1 MLEFVILTKSKKNI
15 MKKIIFVLAM
25 MIANYAIEAQ
35 VKTPQPSPKS
45 TLTQVVGLT
54 NVEIVYSRPSAK
66 GRDVFNNLVPY
77 GKLWRTGANE
87 NTTISFSEDVVIGGK
102 TLPKGKYCLF
112 TTPKADNWEVIFYTA
127 TDNWGTPENWDEL
140 KVALKT
146 TVKPESLNR
155 NVESFTIG
163 INNLDNNFAHLELSW
178 EKTIVAIKFEVPT
191 QKAAM
196 ASIDKTLAG
205 PSAGDYFSSAQYLQ
219 QSNGD
224 MNKALTY
231 INKALDMN
239 KDKPFWYNRLKS
251 LIQAKLGD
259 KNGAIE
265 TAKISLASA
274 EVAKNQDYVKMNKD
288 SIAEWSK
295 K

>member
-1 MLEFVILTKSKKNI
+1 
-15 MKKIIFVLAM
+15 MKKIIFLLAM
-25 MIANYAIEAQ
+25 MIANFAIEAQ

-87 NTTISFSEDVVIGGK
+87 NTTISFSEDVVIDGK
-102 TLPKGKYCLF
+102 TLAKGKYALY
-112 TTPKADNWEVIFYTA
+112 TTPKADNWEIIFYKSTE
-127 TDNWGTPENWDEL
+127 NWGNPENWDEA

-146 TVKPESLNR
+146 NVKPELLNR

-196 ASIDKTLAG
+196 ASIDKALAG

-224 MNKALTY
+224 MNKALIY
-231 INKALDMN
+231 INKALEMN

>member
-1 MLEFVILTKSKKNI
+1 
-15 MKKIIFVLAM
+15 MKKILIVLAM
-25 MIANYAIEAQ
+25 MIANYVTEAQ

-45 TLTQVVGLT
+45 TITQVVGLT

-66 GRDVFNNLVPY
+66 GRDVFNNLVPF

-87 NTTISFSEDVVIGGK
+87 NTTISFSDDVVIDGK
-102 TLPKGKYCLF
+102 TLPKGKYALF
-112 TTPKADNWEVIFYTA
+112 TTPRADNWEIIFYTGL
-127 TDNWGTPENWDEL
+127 DNWGNPENWDET

-146 TVKPESLNR
+146 TVKSEHIDRS
-155 NVESFTIG
+155 VESFTIG
-163 INNLDNNFAHLELSW
+163 INNLDNNFAHLEISW

-191 QKAAM
+191 AKTAM
-196 ASIDKTLAG
+196 ASIDKVLAG
-205 PSAGDYFSSAQYLQ
+205 PTAGDYFSASQYLF

-224 MNKALTY
+224 LTKALTY
-231 INKALDMN
+231 VNKALEMN

-251 LIQAKLGD
+251 LIQAKQGD

-265 TAKISLASA
+265 TAKISLAAA
-274 EVAKNQDYVKMNKD
+274 EAAKNQDYVKMNKE

>member
-1 MLEFVILTKSKKNI
+1 M
-15 MKKIIFVLAM
+15 LAM

-66 GRDVFNNLVPY
+66 GRDVFNNLVPF
-77 GKLWRTGANE
+77 GKVWRTGANE
-87 NTTISFSEDVVIGGK
+87 NTTISFSDDVVIDGK
-102 TLPKGKYCLF
+102 TLAKGKYALF
-112 TTPKADNWEVIFYTA
+112 TTPKADNWEIVFYSS
-127 TDNWGTPENWDEL
+127 TDNWGTPETWDET
-140 KVALKT
+140 KVALRTNAKS
-146 TVKPESLNR
+146 EMLGR

-178 EKTIVAIKFEVPT
+178 EKTLVAIKFEVPT
-191 QKAAM
+191 QKTAM
-196 ASIDKTLAG
+196 ASIDKALAG
-205 PSAGDYFSSAQYLQ
+205 PTAGDYFSSAQYLF

-224 MNKALTY
+224 LTKALAY
-231 INKALDMN
+231 VNKALDLN
-239 KDKPFWYNRLKS
+239 KDKPFWYTRQKS

-265 TAKISLASA
+265 TAKISLAAA
-274 EVAKNQDYVKMNKD
+274 EAAKNQDYVKMNKD

>member
-1 MLEFVILTKSKKNI
+1 

-25 MIANYAIEAQ
+25 IIANFVSEAQ
-35 VKTPQPSPKS
+35 VKTPQSSPKS

-54 NVEIVYSRPSAK
+54 NVEIAYSRPSAK
-66 GRDVFNNLVPY
+66 GRDVFNNLVPF

-87 NTTISFSEDVVIGGK
+87 NTTISFNDDVVIDGK
-102 TLPKGKYCLF
+102 TLSKGKYALY
-112 TTPKADNWEVIFYTA
+112 TIPRADSWEIMFYSS
-127 TDNWGTPENWDEL
+127 TDNWGNPETWDEK

-146 TVKPESLNR
+146 TVKSEHIDRL
-155 NVESFTIG
+155 VESFTIA

-191 QKAAM
+191 AKTAM

-205 PSAGDYFSSAQYLQ
+205 PEASDYFSAAQYLF

-224 MNKALTY
+224 LTKALTY
-231 INKALDMN
+231 VNKALEMN

-251 LIQAKLGD
+251 LIQAKQGD
-259 KNGAIE
+259 KSGAIE
-265 TAKISLASA
+265 TAKTSLAAA
-274 EVAKNQDYVKMNKD
+274 EIAKNQDYIKMNKD
-288 SIAEWSK
+288 SITEWSK

>member
-1 MLEFVILTKSKKNI
+1 
-15 MKKIIFVLAM
+15 MKKIIFMLAM

-45 TLTQVVGLT
+45 TITQVVGLT
-54 NVEIVYSRPSAK
+54 NVEIVYSRPSSR

-87 NTTISFSEDVVIGGK
+87 NTTISFSEDVVIDGK
-102 TLPKGKYCLF
+102 TLAKGKYALY
-112 TTPKADNWEVIFYTA
+112 TTPKADIWEVVFYKA
-127 TDNWGTPENWDEL
+127 TDNWGNPENWDEA

-146 TVKPESLNR
+146 TLKPESLNR

-178 EKTIVAIKFEVPT
+178 EKTLVAIKFEVPT

-196 ASIDKTLAG
+196 ASIDKALAG
-205 PSAGDYFSSAQYLQ
+205 PTAGDYFSSAQYLQ